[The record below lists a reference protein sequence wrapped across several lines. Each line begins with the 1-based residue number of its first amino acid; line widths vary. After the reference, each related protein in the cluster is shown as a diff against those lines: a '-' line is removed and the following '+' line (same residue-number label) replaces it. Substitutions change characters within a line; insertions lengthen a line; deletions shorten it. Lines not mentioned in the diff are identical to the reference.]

1 LLLGCIDSGQGPSG
15 RPAPPVSRG
24 ERDGPLEPIDLVYI
38 CGNKFLAT
46 NQTRGVVRVTY
57 HVVGSDESG
66 SLTLPPASIDD
77 EGYSETEV
85 ETVERGAVELY
96 QGEDLQ
102 SRRDNLGRACGPSPS
117 SASLAEGATSA
128 STGEWSPVFPWN
140 DIAVHMSLLPTG
152 KVLSWGFSDPPQL
165 WDPATGQFSAV
176 PAPAVIFCSGHS
188 LLPDGR
194 VLVSGG
200 NNDANVVLNGIP
212 NITIFDPVSQSWSGS
227 APMHYARW
235 YPTNVAMPNGDVVI
249 FSGKDGTGA
258 SVSYPEVWSN
268 GATRVL
274 TPLALP
280 LYPRS
285 FVAPNGKIFV
295 AETATSRYLD
305 ATTGTWSLVAA
316 RLYGA
321 RSYGSAVMY
330 EPGKV
335 IYVGGGYTT
344 NTAEI
349 IDLNSPS
356 PRWQW
361 TGSMAFP
368 RRHLNATVLPT
379 GEVLATGGTGGTAFN
394 DLTLAVHA
402 AELWNPQTGVWTRLA
417 SNSIDRIYHSTS
429 ILLPDGRVLHAGSG
443 ESGPNQRNAELF
455 SPPYLFQGPRPVI
468 SSAPD
473 AVGYNTAFQV
483 ETPDAADISKVSL
496 IRLGSATHAFD
507 MGQRFEWLPFS
518 RIPGGLS
525 ISAPDNSNLA
535 PPGHYMLFLLNG
547 SGVPSVA
554 KIVKVGSAGDPQPPI
569 NAPPV
574 ASFTQDCTGY
584 DCSFHDA
591 STDADGQ
598 IASWSWSFGDGGAAD
613 VANPQHTYGA
623 EGSFEVTLTITDD
636 DGATNA
642 VTHSVTVGS
651 PPANTPPTAQF
662 SQTCTG
668 LSCSFTDGSTDGDGQ
683 VTGWSWDF
691 GDGATSTQANPSHTY
706 AGAGSYEVTL
716 VATDDDQATATV
728 SKSIG
733 VTALPPNAPPTAQF
747 SQTCTGLSCSF
758 TDGSTDGDG
767 QVTGWSWSFGDGGT
781 ATVKNPSHSYT
792 AAGTYTV
799 TLQATDDDGATN
811 ARSVS
816 VTVNAPSSNVAPRA
830 AFVALC
836 TGLTCRFNDQSVDPD
851 GTLASWKWT
860 FGNGTSSTVRSLSKT
875 YASAGTYTVTHSAT
889 DNRGAVGTSTAAI
902 TVATSGIVLNVTPK
916 VDATRQYMMLAW
928 TGARGTNVDVYRD
941 GKFLK
946 AEINDGRWTNSR
958 LLPGASK
965 YTYKICETGKTVC
978 SNLATVQF

>member
-1 LLLGCIDSGQGPSG
+1 MRYP
-15 RPAPPVSRG
+15 R
-24 ERDGPLEPIDLVYI
+24 
-38 CGNKFLAT
+38 
-46 NQTRGVVRVTY
+46 
-57 HVVGSDESG
+57 
-66 SLTLPPASIDD
+66 
-77 EGYSETEV
+77 
-85 ETVERGAVELY
+85 
-96 QGEDLQ
+96 
-102 SRRDNLGRACGPSPS
+102 
-117 SASLAEGATSA
+117 
-128 STGEWSPVFPWN
+128 
-140 DIAVHMSLLPTG
+140 
-152 KVLSWGFSDPPQL
+152 
-165 WDPATGQFSAV
+165 
-176 PAPAVIFCSGHS
+176 PAVIFCSGHS

-194 VLVSGG
+194 VLVTGG

-212 NITIFDPVSQSWSGS
+212 DITIFDPVSQSWSRS

-249 FSGKDGTGA
+249 FSGKDGTGRIGDRIRR
-258 SVSYPEVWSN
+258 SGRMGQPGCSL
-268 GATRVL
+268 RC
-274 TPLALP
+274 ALP

-295 AETATSRYLD
+295 AETATSRYFD
-305 ATTGTWSLVAA
+305 PTGAGTWSPVAP

-349 IDLNSPS
+349 IDLNSAS

-429 ILLPDGRVLHAGSG
+429 LLLPDGRVLHAGSG
-443 ESGPNQRNAELF
+443 ESGPDQRNAELF

-473 AVGYNTAFQV
+473 AIGYDASFQV
-483 ETPDAADISKVSL
+483 GTPDAADISKVSL
-496 IRLGSATHAFD
+496 IRLGSVTHAFN
-507 MGQRFEWLPFS
+507 MGQRFEWLSFS

-525 ISAPDNSNLA
+525 ISAPGNPNLA

-554 KIVKVGSAGDPQPPI
+554 KIVKVGQVGDPQPPL

-574 ASFTQDCTGY
+574 ASFTQECTGF

-598 IASWSWSFGDGGAAD
+598 VAAWSWSFGDDATAD
-613 VANPQHTYGA
+613 VASPQHTYGA
-623 EGSFEVTLTITDD
+623 EGSFEVTLTTTDD

-642 VTHSVTVGS
+642 VTHTVRIG
-651 PPANTPPTAQF
+651 PPPPNSAPTAEF
-662 SQTCTG
+662 TQTCHG
-668 LSCSFTDGSTDGDGQ
+668 FDCSFTDASKDSDGT

-691 GDGATSTQANPSHTY
+691 GDGATSTEANPSHTY
-706 AGAGSYEVTL
+706 AGEGSYEVTL

-733 VTALPPNAPPTAQF
+733 VTPPPPNAPPTAQF
-747 SQTCTGLSCSF
+747 SQTCSGLSCSF

-767 QVTGWSWSFGDGGT
+767 LVTGWSWSFGDGRT
-781 ATVKNPSHSYT
+781 ETVKNPSHTYT
-792 AAGTYTV
+792 AGGTYTV

-811 ARSVS
+811 EKSAS
-816 VTVNAPSSNVAPRA
+816 VTVTAPSSNLAPRA

-851 GTLASWKWT
+851 GTLASWRWT
-860 FGNGTSSTVRSLSKT
+860 FGNGTSSSVRSLSKT
-875 YASAGTYTVTHSAT
+875 YASAGSYAVTHTAT
-889 DNRGAVGTSTAAI
+889 DNKGATGTSTATI

-916 VDATRQYMMLAW
+916 VDATKQYMMLAW
-928 TGARGTNVDVYRD
+928 NGARGTNVDVYRD
-941 GKFLK
+941 GKFLM
-946 AEINDGRWTNSR
+946 AQVNDGRWTNSH